1 MLVSMGLQIL
11 IKSPIMAMWAIIKI
25 VNKSRI
31 LSAITAVFVAA
42 LLLMMVAIIG
52 TVISRFCRVQKL
64 TDHINLLARENLTG
78 IHVWHAYNA

>member
-31 LSAITAVFVAA
+31 LSAITAGFVAA
-42 LLLMMVAIIG
+42 LLLMMVPM
-52 TVISRFCRVQKL
+52 ISRFCRVQKL

-78 IHVWHAYNA
+78 IHVGHAYNA